1 MFRLSV
7 YRIIV
12 KTATRHSSTLPKP
25 PQLAELSTPEEM
37 QTARTWI
44 QAFEKLS
51 PDAIPRDSLQ
61 ISYSRSSGPGGQNVN
76 KLSTK
81 ATVRLVIDSASWI
94 PIYALRNLTHSS
106 YHSSLPEP
114 TGSIL
119 LSSSAHRTQPQNLAD
134 ALSKLHA
141 IVVAA
146 AKQGLVG
153 ETSEKQKQR
162 VNELV
167 KREKGRTMQVKK
179 QRKDVK
185 SGRRSSGGDY

>member
-1 MFRLSV
+1 MWCR
-7 YRIIV
+7 
-12 KTATRHSSTLPKP
+12 
-25 PQLAELSTPEEM
+25 
-37 QTARTWI
+37 
-44 QAFEKLS
+44 
-51 PDAIPRDSLQ
+51 
-61 ISYSRSSGPGGQNVN
+61 GQNVN